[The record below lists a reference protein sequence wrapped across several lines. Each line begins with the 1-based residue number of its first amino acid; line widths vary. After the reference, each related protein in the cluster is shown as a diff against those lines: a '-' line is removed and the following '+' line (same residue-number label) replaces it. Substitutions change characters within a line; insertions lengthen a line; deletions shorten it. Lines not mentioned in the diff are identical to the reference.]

1 MTTILDRGRAEALFC
16 CDLSVSVPLTKMQA
30 TVAIRAAVRTKG
42 GVRGCAC
49 TVAQE
54 YGDHPDTAAARM
66 RWATEAVNALFGK
79 PASAEIV
86 WSHLAVPA

>member
-30 TVAIRAAVRTKG
+30 TAAIRAAVRTKG
-42 GVRGCAC
+42 GVRECAC

-66 RWATEAVNALFGK
+66 RWATEAVDALFGR
-79 PASAEIV
+79 SARSEIV
-86 WSHLAVPA
+86 WSQQAVAA

>member
-16 CDLSVSVPLTKMQA
+16 THLPAAGPLTRAEA
-30 TVAIRAAVRTKG
+30 TAAIRAAVRTKG
-42 GVRGCAC
+42 GVRECAC

-66 RWATEAVNALFGK
+66 RWATETVGALFGK
-79 PASAEIV
+79 TAAADIT
-86 WSHLAVPA
+86 WSRLGVAA